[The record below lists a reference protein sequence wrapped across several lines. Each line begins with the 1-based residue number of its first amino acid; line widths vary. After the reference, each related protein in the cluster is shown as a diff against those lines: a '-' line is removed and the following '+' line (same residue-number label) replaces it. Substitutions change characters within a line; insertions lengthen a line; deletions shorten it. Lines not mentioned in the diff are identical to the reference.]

1 MPARPSVSLTRFVFL
16 LLIAFALSSFPRLRG
31 ELPRARLYTVFPP
44 GGKVGTTVEVNVT
57 GVDLDEPTGIYF
69 SDTNITAKPKLRE
82 GTGEPE
88 TNKFLVTI
96 ETTALP
102 GIHEARVIG
111 RFGISNPRSFVA
123 SDLPEIIETATNATP
138 ATAREVVLDTVVN
151 GHIDAN
157 AADYFKFAAKKGQ
170 RLLIDCQAK
179 DIDSRMEAVLVL
191 FDTSGRELERNR
203 RGGLLDFTAAADGE
217 YLVETHDF
225 LYRGGEEYFYRLT
238 ISAGP
243 HIDFIFPP
251 AGLPGTKGKY
261 WLYGR
266 NLPGGARANGMT
278 IEGKPIEQLSVD
290 IELPDDLAARMNW
303 PFSTLRQPAAAIL
316 DGIEY
321 RLRAPESGRLD
332 RVSNPVILS
341 FAKAPIVVE
350 QEPNNKP
357 EAAQK
362 VSVPC
367 EYVGQFYPQ
376 DDRDWIT
383 FDANK
388 GDVYWIEVI
397 SQRLGLPTSPFVVI
411 QRVTRNDKGLE
422 QSSDVQELYAG
433 DNNIGGDEFKT
444 SARDPSGRFEAK
456 EGGTYRIQVRNL
468 FSRAEADPRLV
479 YRLSLRRPAPDFGLV
494 ALPQPPPPVNKDKKE
509 AILWTS
515 FLRGGEAMP
524 VKVLVLRR
532 DNFNG
537 EIQLSVEGLPPGV
550 TCDGA
555 TIASDKNS
563 VSIFLTAAEGA
574 ESWFGPI
581 HIVGKAKAGDVDLN
595 REARAGLVMWAV
607 GDYGTEAVSSRLTS
621 EFVLALTRREIIPIT
636 MGAAE
641 NKVWETSIAGK
652 LKIPIEVTRRGDFNE
667 TLKIK
672 ASGLAALDALK
683 ELEVSDKTNSAT
695 LELDLTQQKIPAGNQ
710 SFYLVAQTQGKYRK
724 ETAEEVEAAEK
735 TAKQAEKTAVELTD
749 ASKKTTESLAAATK
763 AAEEAAGS
771 AKAAAEKLAAAKT
784 AAEKTIS
791 DEDLVAA
798 RTAAETESD
807 EAAAK
812 AKSAADAR
820 DEARKAIDEVSA
832 KAKEA
837 EKKKDGAAKRV
848 KEMVARDAAVA
859 IYSAPIKLR
868 IAAVPIQ
875 LSVESVGTRVE
886 QGGRVEIPISLKR
899 LYEFNDS
906 VELTLAPPKDVVGL
920 KTAKVTVPKDETEV
934 KLVFEASPDATP
946 GEHKLTLQAKLQ
958 FNNQDLLWDQPIHL

>member
-1 MPARPSVSLTRFVFL
+1 MPARTSVSRLRLVFFL
-16 LLIAFALSSFPRLRG
+16 LLAFSLSSFQGLHG
-31 ELPRARLYTVFPP
+31 ELPLARLYTVFPP
-44 GGKVGTTVEVNVT
+44 GGTVGTTVEVSVT

-96 ETTALP
+96 ETKVLP
-102 GIHEARVIG
+102 GIYEARIIG

-138 ATAREVVLDTVVN
+138 ATAREVTPETVVN
-151 GHIDAN
+151 GHVEAN
-157 AADYFKFAAKKGQ
+157 TADYFKFAAKKGQ
-170 RLLIDCQAK
+170 RILIDCQAK

-191 FDTSGRELERNR
+191 FNTSGREVERNR
-203 RGGLLDFTAAADGE
+203 RGGVLDFTAAADGE

-238 ISAGP
+238 ISGGP

-266 NLPGGARANGMT
+266 NLPGGARAQGVT
-278 IEGKPIEQLSVD
+278 IEGKPIEQLSVE
-290 IELPDDLAARMNW
+290 IELPDYPVARMNW
-303 PFSTLRQPAAAIL
+303 PLSALRQPAAAVL

-321 RLRAPESGRLD
+321 RLRAPESGRLE

-341 FAKAPIVVE
+341 FAKAPVVVE
-350 QEPNNKP
+350 QEPNNQP

-383 FDANK
+383 FDAKK
-388 GDVYWIEVI
+388 GDAYWIEVI
-397 SQRLGLPTSPFVVI
+397 SQRLGLPTSPFVLI
-411 QRVTRNDKGLE
+411 QRVTKNDKGEE
-422 QSSDVQELYAG
+422 QASDVQELYAG
-433 DNNIGGDEFKT
+433 DNNIGGAEFNT
-444 SARDPSGRFEAK
+444 STRDPSGRFEAK
-456 EGGTYRIQVRNL
+456 EDGTYRIQVRDL
-468 FSRAEADPRLV
+468 FSRTEPDPRLV
-479 YRLSLRRPAPDFGLV
+479 YRLSLRKPAPDFGLV

-509 AILWTS
+509 AILWTP
-515 FLRGGEAMP
+515 FLRGGETMP
-524 VKVLVLRR
+524 VKVLALRR

-555 TIASDKNS
+555 TIEGDKNS
-563 VSIFLTAAEGA
+563 ALIFLTASEDA
-574 ESWFGPI
+574 ESWVGPI
-581 HIVGKAKAGDVDLN
+581 HIVGKAKAGDAELK
-595 REARAGLVMWAV
+595 REARAGSVMWAV
-607 GDYGTEAVSSRLTS
+607 GDYGTEAVSSRLTPD
-621 EFVLALTRREIIPIT
+621 FVLAVTRREIIPIT

-652 LKIPIEVTRRGDFNE
+652 LNIPIKVTRRGDFNE

-683 ELEVSDKTNSAT
+683 ELEVSSKTNSAI
-695 LELDLTQQKIPAGNQ
+695 LELDLTQQKIPAGNH

-724 ETAEEVEAAEK
+724 QTAEEVKAAEEA
-735 TAKQAEKTAVELTD
+735 AKQAEKTAGELTD
-749 ASKKTTESLAAATK
+749 ASKKTAEALAAATK
-763 AAEEAAGS
+763 AAEEAAVS

-784 AAEKTIS
+784 AAEKTS
-791 DEDLVAA
+791 ADDDLVAA
-798 RTAAETESD
+798 RTAAEKESD

-812 AKSAADAR
+812 AKAAIDAR
-820 DEARKAIDEVSA
+820 DEARKAVDEASA

-837 EKKKDGAAKRV
+837 EKKKEAAAKRV
-848 KEMVARDAAVA
+848 KEMVSRDAAVA

-868 IAAVPIQ
+868 VAAAPLQ
-875 LSVESVGTRVE
+875 LSFEPLGTQLE
-886 QGGRVEIPISLKR
+886 PGGRIEIPISLKR

-906 VELTLAPPKDVVGL
+906 VELTLVAPKDVVGL
-920 KTAKVTVPKDETEV
+920 NAVKVTIPKDQTET
-934 KLVFEASPDATP
+934 KLVLEATPDATP
-946 GEHKLTLQAKLQ
+946 VQPKLTFQKK
-958 FNNQDLLWDQPIHL
+958 FF